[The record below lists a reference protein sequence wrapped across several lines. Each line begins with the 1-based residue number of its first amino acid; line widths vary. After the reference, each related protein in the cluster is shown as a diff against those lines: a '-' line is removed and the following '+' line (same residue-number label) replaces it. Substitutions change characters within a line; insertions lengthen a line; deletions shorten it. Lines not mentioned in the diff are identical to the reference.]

1 MLFQS
6 IEFLVAFPLL
16 LLLRF
21 LLPKSFE
28 KVLLLVASYVFYSWW
43 SLKFVFLLLLS
54 TVVDYYC
61 AKLIVR
67 QKTNAN
73 AKKFFLFLSLLI
85 NLGVL
90 FVFKYYVWLS
100 GLFAND
106 LGYSIILPLGISF
119 YTFQSMS
126 YTIDIYRGN
135 IEEEKSF
142 INFATF
148 VSFFPQLVAGPIER
162 ASNLLGQIDRGPKYK
177 KDFIRSGLSLFVWGL
192 IKKVVFADNIA
203 SLVNFSYGIHE
214 YQSSL
219 ELLLSTYGFAL
230 QIYGDF
236 SGYTDMA
243 RGVARLMGYE
253 LMLNFNLPYFASN
266 IREFWHKWHIS
277 LSTWF
282 RDYVYIPM
290 GGNRCS
296 KWNNYF
302 NIFITM
308 LIAGVWHGANMTF
321 VIWGALHGLYIIVF
335 DYLQKLNLK
344 IPKFISCLLT
354 FHFVLLAWIFF
365 RAENLSQALAII
377 AKIFQADFSI
387 LQFSNIYIYMII
399 FYVLM
404 AIRRYTKIEEF
415 FANKSFIN
423 WSMIWLGLI
432 AVVVFGSL
440 ESADF
445 IYFDF

>member
-73 AKKFFLFLSLLI
+73 VKKFFLFLSLFI

-100 GLFAND
+100 GLFGND

-377 AKIFQADFSI
+377 TKIFHADFSI

-399 FYVLM
+399 FYLLM
-404 AIRRYTKIEEF
+404 AIRRYTNIEEF
-415 FANKSFIN
+415 FVNKSFIN
-423 WSMIWLGLI
+423 WSMIWLGFI